1 MEKVKLYLGIGANGE
16 LVYRVIRHSWISSF
30 ITDLS
35 RNLIE
40 SRELTARFL
49 FFLFLSFNDSSFLF
63 FFS

>member
-40 SRELTARFL
+40 SRE
-49 FFLFLSFNDSSFLF
+49 S
-63 FFS
+63 